1 MPLAPSNKNYLIRDS
16 GTATPGGTLQPI
28 ILFEMHNFF
37 KILFFVN
44 SEFWELLIKIVS
56 PVPCRDIIYILQ
68 FILLYFFISFFS
80 AKTVKTLP
88 ALSLKVTGLL
98 EQLKQAYRAFTNG
111 QFSDCRTS
119 LDTIIT
125 SIPLGKMIFS
135 LILRSFFVMNGYSYK
150 HVQFY

>member
-1 MPLAPSNKNYLIRDS
+1 M
-16 GTATPGGTLQPI
+16 
-28 ILFEMHNFF
+28 
-37 KILFFVN
+37 
-44 SEFWELLIKIVS
+44 
-56 PVPCRDIIYILQ
+56 
-68 FILLYFFISFFS
+68 
-80 AKTVKTLP
+80 KTLP